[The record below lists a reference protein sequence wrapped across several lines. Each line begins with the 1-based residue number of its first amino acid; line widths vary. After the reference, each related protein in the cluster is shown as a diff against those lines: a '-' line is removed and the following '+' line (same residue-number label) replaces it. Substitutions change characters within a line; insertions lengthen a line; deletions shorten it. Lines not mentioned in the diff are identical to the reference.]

1 MASQKREMPDL
12 VYKICDRSA
21 WEQARAG
28 GRYFGSSDDT
38 RDGFIH
44 LSAPDQVAG
53 TLEKHF
59 AGQDNLL
66 LIAIDAAALGRALRW
81 EPSRGG
87 ALFPHLYQPLDFG
100 AVISETPLFPGADG
114 RYRLPEGIASC

>member
-1 MASQKREMPDL
+1 MSNR

-28 GRYFGSSDDT
+28 GRYFGSSDDA

-53 TLEKHF
+53 TLERHF
-59 AGQDNLL
+59 ANQDDLL
-66 LIAIDAAALGRALRW
+66 LIALDVAVLGRALRW

-87 ALFPHLYQPLDFG
+87 ALFPHLYQPLDFA
-100 AVISETPLFPGADG
+100 AVISEMPLDRGADG
-114 RYRLPEGIASC
+114 RYRLPEVIASC